1 MENLNKMIKTTV
13 KDLLELNGWTK
24 GTQGDEMFFKDIRQ
38 VNVTDNG
45 VAFFIQRKH
54 TYHVELIRV
63 LDDGMMRYIIS
74 S

>member
-24 GTQGDEMFFKDIRQ
+24 GRHGDEMFFKDIRQ